1 VIGLR
6 KRGSSSVRRWW
17 WTLDSISLALILG
30 IVMIGAL
37 LITTASPPV
46 AEKLKL
52 NSFYFVH
59 RQFVFLVLALIIMI
73 TTAALSE
80 KNLKRLVLL
89 GFLVCIALMCIVLFK
104 GDEVKGARRWL
115 SIAGVS
121 IQPSEILKTLY
132 IFLIGLVLSEKF
144 SKEAFPAFT
153 ICVIIHAIV
162 CGLLILQP
170 DFGMV
175 ITYTTVLAGQFF
187 LAGLSIWWIVI
198 VGLVGTIACVT
209 AYFTLPHVAK
219 RVDTF
224 LNPDGNENYQV
235 EKSIESYVNGG
246 FFGKGPG
253 EGTVKTHLPD
263 SHTDFIFAVAGEEFG
278 SIMTAVMM
286 LVFLSLILRGL
297 YLLYKEQ
304 NLFKIYVCAGIIIL
318 FALQTVFNIG
328 VTLHI
333 FPTKGMTLPF
343 VSYGGSSVISFA
355 ICFGIFLN
363 FTKKKPAINHQSNA
377 FIMNTHVKEL

>member
-1 VIGLR
+1 MIGLR

-17 WTLDSISLALILG
+17 WTLDSTSLALILG
-30 IVMIGAL
+30 ILMIGAL

-52 NSFYFVH
+52 SSFYFVH
-59 RQFVFLVLALIIMI
+59 RQFVFLSLALIIMI

-80 KNLKRLVLL
+80 KNLKRMVLI
-89 GFLVCIALMCIVLFK
+89 GFLACIILMCIVLFK

-115 SIAGVS
+115 SIAGIS
-121 IQPSEILKTLY
+121 IQPSEILKPLY
-132 IFLIGLVLSEKF
+132 IFLIGLILSEKF

-153 ICVIIHAIV
+153 ICIVLHIIV
-162 CGLLILQP
+162 SGLLILQP
-170 DFGMV
+170 DFGML
-175 ITYTTVLAGQFF
+175 ITYMTVLAGQFF

-198 VGLVGTIACVT
+198 VGLVGSAAGVT

-219 RVDTF
+219 RIDTF

-278 SIMTAVMM
+278 SVMTSVMM
-286 LVFLSLILRGL
+286 LVFLSFILRGL

-304 NLFKIYVCAGIIIL
+304 NLFKIYVCGGVIIL
-318 FALQTVFNIG
+318 FALQTIFNIG

-363 FTKKKPAINHQSNA
+363 FTKKKPAINPQSNA